1 MVDVISDGDHAIKAQ
16 DNSAFALI
24 GTDATIDFKNF
35 SRMMPRQDSATPIL
49 PGLASDRDLLAQLT
63 ECNGSDH
70 TPPDRPSVDH
80 LGGAPDRRLREEI
93 AQSDSSTQTQPMT
106 EDQARQAVMDADK
119 EFIWA
124 QGEVQRIANGAKPSN
139 PFVDLAYVLAGGTT
153 YDTRVNLGDVAAQ
166 HGDTKGAI
174 AAYED
179 ALSNF
184 MNGPLAITTGGD
196 AKPEPPEDLIDKLK
210 AVGVSKEQALKDIE
224 EPKR

>member
-16 DNSAFALI
+16 DNSAYALV

-35 SRMMPRQDSATPIL
+35 SRMMPRQDGGTPIL

-63 ECNGSDH
+63 EDKGSDH
-70 TPPDRPSVDH
+70 VPPDRPSVEH
-80 LGGAPDRRLREEI
+80 IGRAEHPLREQV
-93 AQSDSSTQTQPMT
+93 AQSDTQTQPMT
-106 EDQARQAVMDADK
+106 EDQARQAVKAADE

-153 YDTRVNLGDVAAQ
+153 YDTRVNLGDIAVQ
-166 HGDTKGAI
+166 NGDTKGAI

-179 ALSNF
+179 ALSNY
-184 MNGPLAITTGGD
+184 MSGPLAMNTGGD
-196 AKPEPPEDLIDKLK
+196 AKPEPPEDLMDKLK
-210 AVGVSKEQALKDIE
+210 AVGVSKEQALAAID